1 MGHTV
6 FYHGNCVDGFI
17 SACNLK
23 KALGETPHFR
33 PISYGR
39 ASDFFKHYDID
50 SHIHTVWL
58 INICLKTRALQE
70 ILDQGFNVIVI
81 DTHKASIDQIAEIR
95 NDENAERLRYIIGN
109 TGYCTSS
116 LISALGVETLRSFAQ
131 LDVGLPRIEVGRL
144 DNDRLEAQF
153 LCNVSTRSLDRT
165 RLTEID
171 HLIEAYI
178 LAKSTTAPHYR
189 KGQALH
195 FWMTQYEIQLE
206 RPVAEINTIFER
218 EGLTLKTILDVN
230 GIIIADTHR
239 RTVMRAIGAGMTDK
253 VKIPEAVE
261 FIVSM
266 VPAGL
271 EDFFGDVY
279 CNLTIGK
286 CFAVAVIVNGGNNTT
301 GISIRS
307 ENVDVLHIARRLY
320 GGGDERR
327 AGTTL
332 SGTHHSLHEIKYL
345 IKGALQH
352 TGEKIQDSIQAA

>member
-1 MGHTV
+1 
-6 FYHGNCVDGFI
+6 
-17 SACNLK
+17 
-23 KALGETPHFR
+23 
-33 PISYGR
+33 
-39 ASDFFKHYDID
+39 
-50 SHIHTVWL
+50 
-58 INICLKTRALQE
+58 
-70 ILDQGFNVIVI
+70 
-81 DTHKASIDQIAEIR
+81 
-95 NDENAERLRYIIGN
+95 
-109 TGYCTSS
+109 
-116 LISALGVETLRSFAQ
+116 
-131 LDVGLPRIEVGRL
+131 
-144 DNDRLEAQF
+144 
-153 LCNVSTRSLDRT
+153 
-165 RLTEID
+165 
-171 HLIEAYI
+171 
-178 LAKSTTAPHYR
+178 
-189 KGQALH
+189 
-195 FWMTQYEIQLE
+195 
-206 RPVAEINTIFER
+206 
-218 EGLTLKTILDVN
+218 
-230 GIIIADTHR
+230 ADTHR

-253 VKIPEAVE
+253 VKIPETVE

-320 GGGDERR
+320 GGYDERR